1 MSTGAPLFAGCEVKL
16 ARILIRSDPL
26 KRNPL
31 EPLRGVTTMMFV
43 HRVLVEIWWYY
54 SDDAPSS
61 NVWLFGSTFQRGNLV
76 QHALDGNRRTVDIV
90 VYVTRRV
97 GVRQLEHFSV
107 EHTYIILEFNRPG
120 FGALVQAARSAKLH
134 AAPCID
140 VTQGRP
146 GSKVRTESH
155 KISSSNSIWTLPWEL
170 FIRSLPGTKQGSPP
184 NSISYNNPTR
194 PTPLFKIIGSPLGT
208 DSVNLSNFSLPTLL
222 LSTSC
227 VTNVND
233 PCPATSSC

>member
-26 KRNPL
+26 KRSPL
-31 EPLRGVTTMMFV
+31 EPLPRVTTLMFV
-43 HRVLVEIWWYY
+43 HWVPVEIWWYY

-61 NVWLFGSTFQRGNLV
+61 IVWLFGSTFQRGNLV
-76 QHALDGNRRTVDIV
+76 QHASYSWYCSVYDSASWRTPAGTFFLD
-90 VYVTRRV
+90 
-97 GVRQLEHFSV
+97 V
-107 EHTYIILEFNRPG
+107 EQTDIILEFNRPG

-170 FIRSLPGTKQGSPP
+170 FIRPLPGTKQGSPP
-184 NSISYNNPTR
+184 NSISYINPTR
-194 PTPLFKIIGSPLGT
+194 PTPLFKISGSPLGT
-208 DSVNLSNFSLPTLL
+208 DSINLSNFSLPTSL

-233 PCPATSSC
+233 PCRATSSC